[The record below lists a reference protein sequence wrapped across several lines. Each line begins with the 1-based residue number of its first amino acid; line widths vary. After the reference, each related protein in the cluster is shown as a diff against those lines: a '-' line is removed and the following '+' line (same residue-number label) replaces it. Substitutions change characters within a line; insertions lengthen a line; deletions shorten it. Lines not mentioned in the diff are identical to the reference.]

1 MLELSRN
8 FLAIT
13 CGILIAGC
21 AARPVANPRAQVT
34 ALSTETL
41 LVESDGTLKW
51 RGCRIEISNLVRDL
65 KRHPPKH
72 LRIEGAA
79 DTRFEVISPVL
90 ETLRRHRLLPEGVI
104 G

>member
-13 CGILIAGC
+13 CCILIAGC
-21 AARPVANPRAQVT
+21 AARPVASPKAQAT
-34 ALSTETL
+34 ASRPETL

-51 RGCRIEISNLVRDL
+51 RSRRIEMPDLVRNL

-79 DTRFEVISPVL
+79 DTRFEVISPVM
-90 ETLRRHRLLPEGVI
+90 ETLRRHGLLPEGVI